1 MFSKKNK
8 KLTIFSL
15 ILFIFA
21 VFFLSAAVQAV
32 EVNVQAP
39 TIPAAVPFLWMQEEG
54 KIPSGVDFNLNL
66 SSDHQRGM
74 SLISQNE
81 IEFLIT
87 GSNVAANAYNRGI
100 DIKMLNINTW
110 AIDYLL
116 TNDFKADSWEDLKGK
131 SLALPLQGGPLDFL
145 ARYLMEKNNVNP
157 EDINLVYRA
166 LPGAAQYF
174 MAGNVDA
181 VILPEPLVTTTLAK
195 SEKAEISL
203 DIQEEWKKVHGDDR
217 IPFVGLF
224 VNGKFAEERPQ
235 FVEIFSGL
243 YSQGVNW
250 ANDNP
255 EQAAELAAENFDM
268 PVSILKQSMQRV
280 NLNIYSDQESREITE
295 LYFSEILE
303 MYPDMIGGSMID
315 EEFYY

>member
-1 MFSKKNK
+1 MFCKKTK
-8 KLTIFSL
+8 KLTVFSL
-15 ILFIFA
+15 ILLILAA
-21 VFFLSAAVQAV
+21 VFIPSAAQAV

-39 TIPAAVPFLWMQEEG
+39 TVPAAIPFLWMQDEG
-54 KIPSGVDFNLNL
+54 KIPSAVDFNLTL

-81 IEFLIT
+81 IGFLIT

-100 DIKMLNINTW
+100 DLKMLNINTW

-116 TNDFKADSWEDLKGK
+116 TNNFKADNWDDLKGK

-145 ARYLMEKNNVNP
+145 ARYLLAENNINP
-157 EDINLVYRA
+157 EEVNLVYRA

-181 VILPEPLVTTTLAK
+181 IILPEPLVTVTLAK
-195 SEKAEISL
+195 SDQAVLSL
-203 DIQEEWKKVHGDDR
+203 DIQKEWAEIHGDER

-224 VNGKFAEERPQ
+224 VNGKFAEDNPQ
-235 FVEIFSGL
+235 FVEIFNGL
-243 YSQGVNW
+243 YKQGVSWVNE
-250 ANDNP
+250 NP
-255 EQAAELAAENFDM
+255 AEAADLAAANFDM
-268 PVSILKQSMQRV
+268 PAPILKKSMQRV
-280 NLNIYSDQESREITE
+280 NLNIYSDQESKEITE
-295 LYFSEILE
+295 LYLSEILE
-303 MYPDMIGGSMID
+303 MYPEMLGGSMID

>member
-1 MFSKKNK
+1 MFGKNSK

-15 ILFIFA
+15 ILLISA
-21 VFFLSAAVQAV
+21 VLFFPAAVQAV

-39 TIPAAVPFLWMQEEG
+39 TIPAAIPFLWMQEEG
-54 KIPSGVDFNLNL
+54 KIPAAFDFNLNL

-100 DIKMLNINTW
+100 NIKMLNINTW

-116 TNDFKADSWEDLKGK
+116 TNDFKADNWEDLKGK

-145 ARYLMEKNNVNP
+145 ARYLMDKNNVNP
-157 EDINLVYRA
+157 EDVNLVYRA

-181 VILPEPLVTTTLAK
+181 IILPEPLVTVTLAK
-195 SEKAEISL
+195 SDQAVLSL
-203 DIQEEWKKVHGDDR
+203 DIQKEWAEIHGDAR

-224 VNGKFAEERPQ
+224 VNGKFAEENPQ
-235 FVEIFSGL
+235 FVEIFNGL
-243 YSQGVNW
+243 YKQGVSWVNE
-250 ANDNP
+250 NP
-255 EQAAELAAENFDM
+255 TQAAELAAENFDM
-268 PVSILKQSMQRV
+268 PAPILKKSMQRV

-303 MYPDMIGGSMID
+303 MYPEMLGGSMID